1 MRFYLTAIAKALGS
15 KICARVPKRRILTCL
30 QWPELD
36 NRLTDKWHQ
45 AQVHVLPMNKI
56 ELGVS
61 DFHNFSHPYVDASL
75 WSRFT

>member
-1 MRFYLTAIAKALGS
+1 MLFYLAAIAKALGS

-56 ELGVS
+56 EVGVS
-61 DFHNFSHPYVDASL
+61 YIDNVSHPEIDASF
-75 WSRFT
+75 WSRYT